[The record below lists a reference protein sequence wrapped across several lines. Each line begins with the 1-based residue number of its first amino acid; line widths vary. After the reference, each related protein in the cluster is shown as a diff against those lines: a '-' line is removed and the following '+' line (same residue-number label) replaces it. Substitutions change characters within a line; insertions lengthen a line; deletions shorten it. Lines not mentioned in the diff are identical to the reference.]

1 MIVNPDMLK
10 GSVIKSRIRLA
21 RNLTGLPFKIR
32 DNSLGREVVKNVNRA
47 LIKSDTFNLY
57 YISNFSAYQLEALKE
72 RHLIS
77 QNLIDNKESG
87 AVLINNNETL
97 SIMIN
102 EEDII
107 REQCF
112 EKGFHLQDCYK
123 KLEKIDDELSK
134 NLDIAFDK
142 RLGYLTACPTNLGT
156 GLRASVMMFLPSLTE
171 SGKIEDLAYEV
182 SRLGLT
188 IRGLYGEGSKA
199 EGYMYQISNEVT
211 LGATEEEI
219 IKSVEETVVQ
229 IVNAERDES
238 EKIFKKHKLEVMD
251 EAKKSFGVLT
261 NCVLLSYDEFLSRIS
276 DVKFGAIMGVLDIED
291 IEAIDDL
298 IINVRPANICVKQDK
313 LLSSTDRDL
322 VRAEIVTNKLMKL
335 RG

>member
-1 MIVNPDMLK
+1 MINNLDLLN
-10 GSVIKSRIRLA
+10 GTVIMSRIRLA
-21 RNLTGLPFKIR
+21 RNLVGYPFRIP
-32 DNSLGREVVKNVNRA
+32 NSEIAREVVKGVNRA
-47 LIKSDTFNLY
+47 LIKCDTFNLY
-57 YISNFSAYQLEALKE
+57 YMSNFSSYQLEAMKE

-77 QNLIDNKESG
+77 QNLIDNKDSG
-87 AVLINNNETL
+87 AVLINTDETL

-112 EKGFHLQDCYK
+112 TKGLNLQECYK
-123 KLEKIDDELSK
+123 RLDRIDDELSK

-171 SGKIEDLAYEV
+171 SGIIEDLVKEV

-188 IRGLYGEGSKA
+188 VRGLYGEGSKA

-211 LGATEEEI
+211 LGVTEVDLL
-219 IKSVEETVVQ
+219 KTVEETVYR
-229 IVNAERDES
+229 IATAERDQAER
-238 EKIFKKHKLEVMD
+238 IFKKHKLEIMD

-261 NCVLLSYDEFLSRIS
+261 NCVLLSYSEFLSRIS
-276 DVKFGAIMGVLDIED
+276 DVKFGAILGVVDIED
-291 IEAIDDL
+291 IDALDDL
-298 IINVRPANICVKQDK
+298 IISVRPANLCVKQGK
-313 LLSSTDRDL
+313 LLSAVDRDL
-322 VRAEIVTNKLMKL
+322 VRAEIVSNKLMKL